1 MSEQVPCMNAYKP
14 IVEAVVKKV
23 QKLDRRS
30 FLKIGMQA
38 GGGIL
43 ALTAIPMQLVA
54 QDAVA
59 ESDPLAQAMG
69 YKADASK
76 VDIAKFP
83 KRAGEAGAK
92 QFCHN
97 CALYSGEADS
107 ASGPC
112 SIFQNKLVSAN
123 GWCNAWVAKS

>member
-1 MSEQVPCMNAYKP
+1 MNKEQK
-14 IVEAVVKKV
+14 I
-23 QKLDRRS
+23 DRRG
-30 FLKIGMQA
+30 FLKIGMKA

-43 ALTAIPMQLVA
+43 ALSAIPIQLVA

-59 ESDPLAQAMG
+59 ESEPLAQAMG
-69 YKADASK
+69 YAMDAST
-76 VDIAKFP
+76 VDTTKFP
-83 KRAGEAGAK
+83 KRSGEAGAK

-107 ASGPC
+107 ASAPC
-112 SIFQNKLVSAN
+112 SIFQNRLVQGN